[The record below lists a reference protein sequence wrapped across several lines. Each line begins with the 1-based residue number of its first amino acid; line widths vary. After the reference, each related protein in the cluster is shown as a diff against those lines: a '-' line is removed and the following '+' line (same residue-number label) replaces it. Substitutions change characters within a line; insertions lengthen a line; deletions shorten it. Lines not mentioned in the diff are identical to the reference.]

1 MSESDLPKHVLGRIE
16 QRWAS
21 RLQRDAAAWR
31 SESPVRGPSDT
42 VVDRSGRSVPVTVK
56 RPALPKSAERVA

>member
-1 MSESDLPKHVLGRIE
+1 MNESDLPKHVLGRIE

-31 SESPVRGPSDT
+31 SERPVRGSGEA
-42 VVDRSGRSVPVTVK
+42 VIDRSGRSVPVTVK
-56 RPALPKSAERVA
+56 RTASHKGPDRAA